1 MFSAVTGHVHVKA
14 SIDIGCGKTPGST
27 NFDVKSDWGMDRL
40 SPQQVI
46 IRVAGLQH
54 DFFPD
59 PQKINSFHCHA
70 ENLCFFDEIMWPHA
84 MMHLLVD
91 ISLHFRPAQVMVSER
106 LQMARFFTKE
116 IADSARVDILEY
128 RQLFGEKEN
137 NVQAENFFFAFFL
150 GMNPAFSILR
160 DSCVDLALSYFS
172 EISST
177 WHESNARN
185 LKTLQKLQ
193 NDLIYKIEPSYMSA
207 LYWVSETW
215 RSCIVSEVFADVIF
229 DLYFNGPFHN
239 ATGRDYGKPFPLTLN
254 NNIRIS
260 PEIVLAEINCRG
272 LQVNDSGTRT
282 LMQNIRMNMFFGA
295 RCLWPEISALR
306 LDHAWHQH
314 AIVDEC
320 YDHRINICKTKNI
333 NELTLEI
340 IKFKDLFL
348 DFIKN
353 L

>member
-1 MFSAVTGHVHVKA
+1 MFYAVNVLSVTVAIAAIIYFYTKHIGLTRTNEQEFKTLLILNCGESDSMFSAVTGHVHVKA

-128 RQLFGEKEN
+128 
-137 NVQAENFFFAFFL
+137 
-150 GMNPAFSILR
+150 
-160 DSCVDLALSYFS
+160 LS
-172 EISST
+172 
-177 WHESNARN
+177 
-185 LKTLQKLQ
+185 
-193 NDLIYKIEPSYMSA
+193 LIHI
-207 LYWVSETW
+207 
-215 RSCIVSEVFADVIF
+215 
-229 DLYFNGPFHN
+229 
-239 ATGRDYGKPFPLTLN
+239 
-254 NNIRIS
+254 
-260 PEIVLAEINCRG
+260 
-272 LQVNDSGTRT
+272 
-282 LMQNIRMNMFFGA
+282 
-295 RCLWPEISALR
+295 
-306 LDHAWHQH
+306 
-314 AIVDEC
+314 
-320 YDHRINICKTKNI
+320 
-333 NELTLEI
+333 
-340 IKFKDLFL
+340 
-348 DFIKN
+348 
-353 L
+353 